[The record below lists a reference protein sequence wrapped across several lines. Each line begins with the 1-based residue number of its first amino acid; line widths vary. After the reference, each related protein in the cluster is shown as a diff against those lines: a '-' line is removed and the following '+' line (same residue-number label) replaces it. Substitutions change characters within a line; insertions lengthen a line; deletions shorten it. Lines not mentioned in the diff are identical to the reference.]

1 MSVGSCT
8 GKTDFEILKIVKEEL
23 AKNTDYSQVKI
34 FNRAVEPNGY
44 SLKTYKAAFRE
55 IPNLSGDER
64 LTLQLCEKTFEEYK
78 DEADRE
84 ELNKFDIIHFV
95 HCLYYIDIET
105 ALVHCMEKELS
116 EDGRIVCIVRD
127 MAFVERGGQ
136 KILSSENILK
146 VADENRWKYETFP
159 QEILID
165 ITDIFEEEPE
175 EGNVLLDFLTTVKK
189 FRVKTSA
196 TEVKQAL

>member
-1 MSVGSCT
+1 
-8 GKTDFEILKIVKEEL
+8 
-23 AKNTDYSQVKI
+23 
-34 FNRAVEPNGY
+34 
-44 SLKTYKAAFRE
+44 
-55 IPNLSGDER
+55 
-64 LTLQLCEKTFEEYK
+64 
-78 DEADRE
+78 
-84 ELNKFDIIHFV
+84 
-95 HCLYYIDIET
+95 
-105 ALVHCMEKELS
+105 MEKELS

-165 ITDIFEEEPE
+165 ITDIFEEESE

-189 FRVKTSA
+189 FRVETSA
-196 TEVKQAL
+196 TEVKQALQAFEEASVEKDGKLFLKRANNLVIIHR